1 MIFIIKKY
9 GTKEFINVFTVFLSI
24 FTSLS
29 RNSSKYIL
37 TTILA
42 ETNNKNLP
50 IFTRSDSA
58 ALQTIKVKWSAV
70 TYKATGL

>member
-1 MIFIIKKY
+1 MYLLF
-9 GTKEFINVFTVFLSI
+9 FLSI

-29 RNSSKYIL
+29 RNSSKNVL
-37 TTILA
+37 PTILA
-42 ETNNKNLP
+42 EPNNKNLP

-58 ALQTIKVKWSAV
+58 PFQTVKVKWSAV